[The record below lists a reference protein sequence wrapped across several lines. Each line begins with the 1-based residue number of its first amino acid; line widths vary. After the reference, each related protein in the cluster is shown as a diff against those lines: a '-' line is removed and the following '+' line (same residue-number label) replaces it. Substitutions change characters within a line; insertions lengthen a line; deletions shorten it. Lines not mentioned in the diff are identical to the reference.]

1 MLPSPNTA
9 PPHLWARVDSPR
21 ALMVPPRAACRPHAR
36 HQEEISPQMPSR
48 GTQTKG

>member
-9 PPHLWARVDSPR
+9 PPHLQARLDGPR
-21 ALMVPPRAACRPHAR
+21 ALMVPPRAACLPHAR
-36 HQEEISPQMPSR
+36 HQGENSLQMPSR